1 MSVRLGISTRKVEK
15 AQKKG
20 APAARPSSNCVRKP
34 LAREAS
40 LARLR
45 RFGKGFRPSST
56 VQFGQFARFIRRVRG
71 LSPSPSTLSLR
82 SSFAGHALPRRS
94 GVAAP
99 RVARQGEAWWG
110 RKDSNLRSHEAA
122 DLQSAPFAT
131 RDTPPF
137 NHTDKLARRY
147 GGDQASDDAEV
158 RQASCGGD
166 RSGAFMGEAPWQSQ
180 PIRAANMSIQAATLE
195 MPRRSSSLVK
205 HDLFGKT
212 GSRFFEIM
220 LWGPKLPISG
230 THDTSCH
237 GSKAKVRPPAR

>member
-99 RVARQGEAWWG
+99 RVARQGEAWRPGLELNQDVG
-110 RKDSNLRSHEAA
+110 RCTAPAWPFRHRA
-122 DLQSAPFAT
+122 DPIIADRPSGGHRLCWLTLTPRARAVPRTSCA
-131 RDTPPF
+131 RDCG
-137 NHTDKLARRY
+137 RY
-147 GGDQASDDAEV
+147 
-158 RQASCGGD
+158 
-166 RSGAFMGEAPWQSQ
+166 SGARASQ
-180 PIRAANMSIQAATLE
+180 
-195 MPRRSSSLVK
+195 
-205 HDLFGKT
+205 
-212 GSRFFEIM
+212 
-220 LWGPKLPISG
+220 
-230 THDTSCH
+230 
-237 GSKAKVRPPAR
+237 